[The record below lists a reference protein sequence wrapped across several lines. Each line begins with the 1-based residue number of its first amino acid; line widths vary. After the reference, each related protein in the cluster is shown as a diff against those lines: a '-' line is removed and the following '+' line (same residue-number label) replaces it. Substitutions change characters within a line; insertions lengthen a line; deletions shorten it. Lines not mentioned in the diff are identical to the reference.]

1 MKGFDERARELR
13 LLNLRVWKEG
23 ALVLSKDYDSEMR
36 RNQYSASKSFTSTAV
51 GIALGEGLLS
61 LEERLVDAFPKDVPE
76 CAGENLQKATVR
88 DLLTMGLGQG
98 KGYLMGE
105 QRPFL
110 QEEDWVRYA
119 LSLPF
124 EYAPG
129 EKFVYNNVGP
139 YLAGVL
145 VQRRSGC
152 DLVSYLTPRLFAPM
166 GIQRPTWETD
176 PQGFTFGAGGLFLC
190 VTELLKFGRLLL
202 QKGPVG
208 RQAVGARGVF
218 EGGRQEADRK
228 WGAGLWVPVLAG
240 RAGFLPGRRQV
251 WPVCPG
257 FPGGGRRHL
266 HKRRAFRPAE
276 AAGFPDGMPAPA
288 AERGSVSMT
297 CYAAI

>member
-36 RNQYSASKSFTSTAV
+36 RNQYSASKSFTSAAV

-202 QKGPVG
+202 QKGRWDG
-208 RQAVGARGVF
+208 RQLVP
-218 EGGRQEADRK
+218 EAYLK
-228 WGAGLWVPVLAG
+228 
-240 RAGFLPGRRQV
+240 
-251 WPVCPG
+251 
-257 FPGGGRRHL
+257 
-266 HKRRAFRPAE
+266 E
-276 AAGFPDGMPAPA
+276 AAKKQIENGEQGYGYLFWRGERDSFRADGKYGQYALVFPEEDAVICTN
-288 AERGSVSMT
+288 AELLDQRKLLDFLMECQPQLLKGE
-297 CYAAI
+297 A

>member
-36 RNQYSASKSFTSTAV
+36 RNQYSASKSFTSAAV

-202 QKGPVG
+202 QKGRWDG
-208 RQAVGARGVF
+208 RQLVP
-218 EGGRQEADRK
+218 EAYLK
-228 WGAGLWVPVLAG
+228 
-240 RAGFLPGRRQV
+240 
-251 WPVCPG
+251 
-257 FPGGGRRHL
+257 
-266 HKRRAFRPAE
+266 E
-276 AAGFPDGMPAPA
+276 AAKKQIENGEQGYGYLFWRGERDSFRADGKYGQYALVFPEEDAVICTN
-288 AERGSVSMT
+288 AELLDQRKLLDFLMERQPQLLKGE
-297 CYAAI
+297 A